1 MIKIVEIFIEKV
13 SNTGLVTIK
22 FSEKLEWDGALW
34 NVPFYTLLEVKVLSE
49 DKKQLNALR
58 GYSLKFANARQLDF

>member
-1 MIKIVEIFIEKV
+1 MNIEKI

-34 NVPFYTLLEVKVLSE
+34 SLPFYTRLEVKVLSE
-49 DKKQLNALR
+49 ENKPLDALQ
-58 GYSLKFANARQLDF
+58 GV